1 MPGVKRK
8 CHLQELTWEEAKA
21 RAAEDATILF
31 PTGSIEQHGPHLPV
45 ETDSR
50 LVWEISR
57 RVAEKLADRIN
68 ILLTPPLYFGYSTH
82 HREYAG
88 TMTLSGSTYTA
99 VIMELC
105 ESLHHNGF
113 RRIFL
118 LNGHGGNLDP
128 LKMAARMLRDRHDDI
143 LVGVA
148 SYWSVASEVLSKV
161 RESPVGGMSH
171 GCELEASMMWHL
183 RPELVKPERFEKR
196 IPIWRSRH
204 VKDDLLDHGSIK
216 LAYHFTEVSPT
227 GVQGD
232 PTLASREKG
241 EKFLCLIV
249 EEVAGMLIDFSQWDL
264 KTLMAGVVSQ

>member
-1 MPGVKRK
+1 MGGVSRK
-8 CHLQELTWEEAKA
+8 IYLQELTWEEAKA
-21 RAAEDATILF
+21 RAAEDPTVLF

-50 LVWEISR
+50 LVWEISWR
-57 RVAEKLADRIN
+57 AAEKVADRVN
-68 ILLTPPLYFGYSTH
+68 ILVTPPLYFGYSTH

-99 VIMELC
+99 VITELC

-143 LVGVA
+143 LVGTA
-148 SYWSVASEVLSKV
+148 CYWSVASQVLSQV

-183 RPELVKPERFEKR
+183 RPELVKPDRFEKR
-196 IPIWRSRH
+196 IPIWRSPLL
-204 VKDDLLDHGSIK
+204 KDDLLDHGSIK
-216 LAYHFTEVSPT
+216 VAYHFTEVSPK

-232 PTLASREKG
+232 PTIASKEKG
-241 EKFLCLIV
+241 ERFLNLIV
-249 EEVAGMLIDFSQWDL
+249 DEVAKLLLDFSQWDL
-264 KTLMAGVVSQ
+264 KTLMAGVIST